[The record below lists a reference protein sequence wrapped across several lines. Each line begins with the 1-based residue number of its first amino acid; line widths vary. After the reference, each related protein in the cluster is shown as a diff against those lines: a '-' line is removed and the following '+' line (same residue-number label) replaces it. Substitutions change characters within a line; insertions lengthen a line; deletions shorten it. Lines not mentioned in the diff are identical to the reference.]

1 MPQQKTPVDSARKPS
16 SSRAKGKTAPRATQR
31 DKARRAEPVADG
43 YDAESGPLE
52 TGFASEDI
60 SLDRS
65 AILDDG
71 LSVTPEDLG
80 RHALLAAAQQ
90 ESIDFD
96 DSATRGR
103 LADAV
108 DEPGSARAGR
118 LPDVDLTDDV
128 AREGSLFDEPLE
140 DGNLRTPRSKT
151 NEVDASHER
160 DLRARRAGEL
170 ATPERRSSNRR
181 G

>member
-1 MPQQKTPVDSARKPS
+1 MPQQKTPVESAQKHSP
-16 SSRAKGKTAPRATQR
+16 SRAKVKPAAQR
-31 DKARRAEPVADG
+31 NQARQAEPDADG

-60 SLDRS
+60 SLERS
-65 AILDDG
+65 AILDDD
-71 LSVTPEDLG
+71 LSVAPEDLG

-90 ESIDFD
+90 DSNDFD
-96 DSATRGR
+96 DPVNRQG

-108 DEPGSARAGR
+108 DESGSLHAGR
-118 LPDVDLTDDV
+118 RPDIDLTDDV
-128 AREGSLFDEPLE
+128 VREGSLFDEPLE
-140 DGNLRTPRSKT
+140 DGNLRTPRLKT

-160 DLRARRAGEL
+160 DLRAHRAGEL
-170 ATPERRSSNRR
+170 ATPEHRSSNHRR

>member
-1 MPQQKTPVDSARKPS
+1 MSQQKKPVNPASKHS
-16 SSRAKGKTAPRATQR
+16 SSRTKGKAAQRAVQR
-31 DKARRAEPVADG
+31 SKARPIADG

-65 AILDDG
+65 AILDAD

-80 RHALLAAAQQ
+80 RHALLGAAQQ
-90 ESIDFD
+90 ESTEIA
-96 DSATRGR
+96 DSATRER
-103 LADAV
+103 LADPF
-108 DEPGSARAGR
+108 DEGGNRAGR

-128 AREGSLFDEPLE
+128 VREGSLFDEPLE

-160 DLRARRAGEL
+160 DLRARRAGAL
-170 ATPERRSSNRR
+170 ATPEHRSGSRR